1 MDATITPAT
10 EGKGLARSPG
20 ALAGIKIID
29 LTRVL
34 GGPYC
39 TMILSDH
46 GAEVIKI
53 EPPQGDEVRDWGP
66 PFHEGD
72 ASYFIGINR
81 NKRSLALDIGKPQGK
96 AVLLRLLQDAD
107 VLVENFK
114 PGAME
119 KWGLGYAADLAPKFP
134 GLIHC
139 RISGFGADGPLG
151 GLPGYDAILQAMTGL
166 MSVNGDANTGP
177 MRLGTAIVDMGTGL
191 YSAIG
196 ILMALQERTHS
207 GHGQYLDMTLYDC
220 GMALLHPQAANFFL
234 NGKRPAGTGNP
245 HPNLVP
251 YDKFP
256 TRTCDIFIASG
267 NNGQFRKLC
276 EIIGRPDMAADPRF
290 ASNAERNHNRD
301 ALSEQLAAAFA
312 GQDGNGLALRLIR
325 GGVPAG
331 PVLPVDQSTT
341 APHTLHREMV
351 TELGWYRGL
360 GTPIKLS
367 RTPGGTR
374 AAPPASA
381 NTARRCSPRTATPR
395 RKSPSWSRKASCC
408 ASGATLSR
416 VANDPPAD
424 LLPGSTG
431 TAMDVTI
438 APTLAPSLAPGA
450 PARERLRLR
459 GRGVV
464 PWAVF
469 YPDWYAQT
477 YPDAVG
483 QTVTRGFH
491 AVLLHYLD
499 HGQKAGHSPTPYFDE
514 AWYRATYPGVAAA
527 IADGKIESRLRPLLP
542 LGLSRPVAALAVR

>member
-1 MDATITPAT
+1 MDATIKPAT
-10 EGKGLARSPG
+10 EEPATKDPAPSGSGLARSPG
-20 ALAGIKIID
+20 ALSGIKVID

-81 NKRSLALDIGKPQGK
+81 NKRSLALDIGKPEGK
-96 AVLLRLLQDAD
+96 AVLLRLLEDAD
-107 VLVENFK
+107 VLIENFK
-114 PGAME
+114 PGSME
-119 KWGLGYAADLAPKFP
+119 KWGLGYEPALEPRFP

-166 MSVNGDANTGP
+166 MSVNGDASTGP
-177 MRLGTAIVDMGTGL
+177 MRLGTAMVDMGTGL

-196 ILMALQERTHS
+196 ILMALQERTRS
-207 GHGQYLDMTLYDC
+207 GRGQYLDMTLYDC
-220 GMALLHPQAANFFL
+220 GMALLHPQAANYFL
-234 NGKRPAGTGNP
+234 NGKRPTGTGNP

-256 TRTCDIFIASG
+256 TQTCEIFIASG

-276 EIIGRPDMAADPRF
+276 ELIGRAELADDPRF
-290 ASNAERNHNRD
+290 ASNAERNVNRD

-312 GQDGNGLALRLIR
+312 GQDGNELALKLIR

-331 PVLPVDQSTT
+331 PVLPVDQATA
-341 APHTLHREMV
+341 APHTAHREMV

-374 AAPPASA
+374 GAG
-381 NTARRCSPRTATPR
+381 ARFGGWRCSI
-395 RKSPSWSRKASCC
+395 C
-408 ASGATLSR
+408 ASGAPS
-416 VANDPPAD
+416 A
-424 LLPGSTG
+424 
-431 TAMDVTI
+431 
-438 APTLAPSLAPGA
+438 APRRQLRRPSQ
-450 PARERLRLR
+450 
-459 GRGVV
+459 
-464 PWAVF
+464 
-469 YPDWYAQT
+469 D
-477 YPDAVG
+477 
-483 QTVTRGFH
+483 
-491 AVLLHYLD
+491 
-499 HGQKAGHSPTPYFDE
+499 SPTT
-514 AWYRATYPGVAAA
+514 RSTTPGGRSSSA
-527 IADGKIESRLRPLLP
+527 SRR
-542 LGLSRPVAALAVR
+542 